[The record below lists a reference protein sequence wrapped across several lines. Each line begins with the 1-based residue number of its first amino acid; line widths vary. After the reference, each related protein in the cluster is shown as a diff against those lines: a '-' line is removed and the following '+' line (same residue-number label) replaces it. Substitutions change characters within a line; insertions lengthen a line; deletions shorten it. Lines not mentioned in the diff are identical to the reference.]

1 MASVSLGIVDIVSN
15 IAGNNITFPV
25 TLSLDINTTV
35 AGMELDVLAQ
45 LGMSELQAKFS
56 SIAKSFPMP
65 NDDSGYGTQY
75 VASVESA
82 SLTSSGDTAIL
93 DANINV
99 TVWQIE
105 KGVPLG
111 SATIRRETRC
121 VEVPIVGRVC
131 TDVPVKVVPRPGPDI
146 KLKLL
151 EEGISGKVSMFLTTP
166 DGKSIEIRPSSVEVI
181 PRSDIGKFFDAI
193 AGIFNINLSTLAQR
207 EIAEILNDGTLRQAL
222 PQEILAYDPSIKS
235 VQFHTAATGGLEA
248 HVHFCALLTPNQ
260 LTDWVRASV
269 GK

>member
-1 MASVSLGIVDIVSN
+1 MPSVSLGTVDIVSN

-25 TLSLDINTTV
+25 TLSLDIATTA

-45 LGMSELQAKFS
+45 LGMSELQSKFN

-65 NDDSGYGTQY
+65 SDNSGYGTKY

-82 SLTSSGDTAIL
+82 NLTSRGDTAIL

-105 KGVPLG
+105 RGVPLG
-111 SATIRRETRC
+111 SAVIRRETRC
-121 VEVPIVGRVC
+121 VEVPVVGRVC
-131 TDVPVKVVPRPGPDI
+131 TDVPVKVEPSPGPDI

-151 EEGISGKVSMFLTTP
+151 EECISGKISMFLTTP
-166 DGKSIEIRPSSVEVI
+166 DGKSIEVRPSSVEVT

-193 AGIFNINLSTLAQR
+193 AGIFKVNLSALAQR
-207 EIAEILNDGTLRQAL
+207 EIAEIVNDGTLRQAL
-222 PQEILAYDPSIKS
+222 PKEILAYDPSIKS
-235 VQFHTAATGGLEA
+235 VQFHTAANGSLEA
-248 HVHFCALLTPNQ
+248 HVHFYATLTASQ

-269 GK
+269 GR